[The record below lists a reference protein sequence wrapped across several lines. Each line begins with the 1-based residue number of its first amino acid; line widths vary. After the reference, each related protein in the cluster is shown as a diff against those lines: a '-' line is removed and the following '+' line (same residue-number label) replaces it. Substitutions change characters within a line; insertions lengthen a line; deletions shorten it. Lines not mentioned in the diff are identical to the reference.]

1 MKTVLMSVVSW
12 LPVIF
17 GVGFLGPV
25 IAAFLTAAGIDA
37 PLGLAPIQV
46 GLAVGLV
53 WGTIAKFGGR
63 WI

>member
-1 MKTVLMSVVSW
+1 MKTMLISVISW

-25 IAAFLTAAGIDA
+25 IAAVLTAAGIEA
-37 PLGLAPIQV
+37 LFGMAPIHI

-53 WGTIAKFGGR
+53 WGTIAKFTGR